1 MDSIA
6 EPLRIEAT
14 AAASAAVEELSRQQR
29 LRRGRAIKV
38 ASLVGVLTLWQLVG
52 LLNTALPFYNPRLF
66 PSPAD
71 IAAAAWTLAETGEL
85 QKHILV
91 SLERIVAGF
100 LLAVPIGILVG
111 IAVARIRWIE
121 NLIEPVIEA
130 LRPIPIWALLPIFI
144 LWFGIGEQA
153 KLIFIAYSCFFVIF
167 TTTVLGVRNVDP
179 VLIRAAESLGLSR
192 SQIYRHV
199 ILLSAFPDIMVGIR
213 LGLSVCFTVIVAAE
227 FIAAD
232 TGLGYL
238 INYSK
243 TWFRVD
249 NMMVGAILIGVLG
262 VASNYLLLA
271 VEQKLFRWRS
281 TSS

>member
-14 AAASAAVEELSRQQR
+14 APTAAVEELSRQQVR
-29 LRRGRAIKV
+29 RRGRAVKL
-38 ASLVGVLTLWQLVG
+38 ASLFALLASWQLIAI
-52 LLNTALPFYNPRLF
+52 LNTAVAFYNPRLF

-71 IAAAAWTLAETGEL
+71 IAVAGWKLAQTGEL
-85 QKHILV
+85 QRHTIV
-91 SLERIVAGF
+91 SLERIAAGF
-100 LLAVPIGILVG
+100 LLAVPIGILLG
-111 IAVARIRWIE
+111 ICVARIRWIE
-121 NLIEPVIEA
+121 NLIEPAIEA
-130 LRPIPIWALLPIFI
+130 LRPIPVWALLPIFI

-153 KLIFIAYSCFFVIF
+153 KVIFISYSCFFVIF

-179 VLIRAAESLGLSR
+179 ILIRAGESLGLNR
-192 SQIYRHV
+192 IQIYRHV
-199 ILLSAFPDIMVGIR
+199 ILQSAFPDIMVGIR
-213 LGLSVCFTVIVAAE
+213 LGLSVCFTIIVAAE

-262 VASNYLLLA
+262 VVSNYLLLA
-271 VEQKLFRWRS
+271 VEQRLFRWRP

>member
-1 MDSIA
+1 
-6 EPLRIEAT
+6 
-14 AAASAAVEELSRQQR
+14 
-29 LRRGRAIKV
+29 
-38 ASLVGVLTLWQLVG
+38 
-52 LLNTALPFYNPRLF
+52 
-66 PSPAD
+66 
-71 IAAAAWTLAETGEL
+71 
-85 QKHILV
+85 
-91 SLERIVAGF
+91 
-100 LLAVPIGILVG
+100 
-111 IAVARIRWIE
+111 
-121 NLIEPVIEA
+121 
-130 LRPIPIWALLPIFI
+130 
-144 LWFGIGEQA
+144 
-153 KLIFIAYSCFFVIF
+153 
-167 TTTVLGVRNVDP
+167 